1 MEEIDRRC
9 PTRANPAKSSKKFQ
23 RLAISRRNWWEEQ
36 SKGVPENLL
45 LEEVDRDGSAYQV
58 QHARIIIMAR
68 RTNLQLEAGYIC
80 ADCTSS
86 NNLSLQ
92 SGGVTIHSGKLALSD
107 DTNKLTN

>member
-1 MEEIDRRC
+1 VSNADKPNKELQEI
-9 PTRANPAKSSKKFQ
+9 PA
-23 RLAISRRNWWEEQ
+23 LAISRRNWWEEQ

-45 LEEVDRDGSAYQV
+45 LEEVDEEVDHDGSAYQV

-92 SGGVTIHSGKLALSD
+92 SGGMTIHSRKLALSD

>member
-1 MEEIDRRC
+1 MSNAGKPSKEFEEI
-9 PTRANPAKSSKKFQ
+9 PA
-23 RLAISRRNWWEEQ
+23 LAISRRNWWEEQ
-36 SKGVPENLL
+36 SKGVLENLL
-45 LEEVDRDGSAYQV
+45 LEEVDREGSAYQV
-58 QHARIIIMAR
+58 QHAWIFIMAR

-92 SGGVTIHSGKLALSD
+92 SGGVTIHSRKLALSD